1 MHTDPSRSA
10 APTRRRWP
18 RRLAVALSFTLLPGL
33 ITPAAFADA
42 PDPLGRPKLTAPRA
56 ADVKRL
62 TVKPDPRTAAQ
73 MHKAARAD
81 TADQRRARTDQQR
94 TTTWPTAKSAR
105 LSTTPARTKAK
116 PGDLSLTLTKPTD
129 RTLRVAGTADVAVLG
144 QDTSRK
150 LGLKGVVLT
159 ATGPARGGS
168 NQLGINYA
176 PFASAY
182 GGDYAGRLQLM
193 NLPACAL
200 TTPNKAACRHLSP
213 QRFTNQR
220 ARQQLTAPLR
230 FKAASGGQQRVLAL
244 VAGTKSGAGDYKATP
259 LGASST
265 WEAGGSS
272 GSFTWSYPLRTPPAA
287 AGPQPDL
294 SISYDSGTIDGRT
307 ASTNNQ
313 GTTIGEGFD
322 LTSSYVERK
331 YGSCDDDGQD
341 DKFDQCWKYDNASL
355 VLNGKATELV
365 KDDTTGTWHLKN
377 DDASQVT
384 HHTGAENGDDDG
396 EYWTVTT
403 TNGTSYTFGLNKLPG
418 AGADDRTDSVWTVPV
433 FGDDTGEPGYNNGT
447 TFAHRDKKQAWRW
460 NLDLVQDTHANAMT
474 YWYQAETNNYDKLGD
489 DTNGTPYTRG
499 GYLKEIRY
507 GQRAG
512 SLFSA
517 SPAASNKVVLSYN
530 ERCTA
535 AGAGCDSLTEDTRD
549 NWPDVPFD
557 AVCKDDVK
565 CTGNVAPT
573 FFTRKRL
580 TSLTTYAWDAAA
592 ATPAYTPIDNW
603 ALKQQYL
610 DPGDT
615 GDSSD
620 QSLWLDEIK
629 HTGKHGTDISL
640 DPVRFDHEFR
650 PNRVDGPSDDIL
662 SLEKPRLKTITSEAG
677 AQTIVSYAEAD
688 CVAGQ
693 TMPKVDQN
701 TRRCY
706 PVYWKPN
713 GGAGD
718 PQLDWFQK
726 YPVTSVSTTDP
737 HGGSVAVQHTYTY
750 SGGGAWHYN
759 DDPFTPAKERTWS
772 LWRGYEKV
780 THLTGDPAG
789 TQSKTVTIYMRG
801 MNGDRLLAAD
811 GKTLDPDKRRTATV
825 NGIKA
830 ADITDSEQFA
840 GFTRETATYNN
851 AAYTSGSVNEPWS
864 KRTAIQ
870 HKSYADTEAYFTRTG
885 ATHAR
890 TAITSGITPTDR
902 VRTTA
907 TTYDDLGMTQTVEDR
922 GDDAKSGDET
932 CTRTWYARND
942 DGLTSLVSRTRTT
955 AKTCT
960 TTDADLDLPAD
971 SSRPGDVISDTA
983 TAYDTTT
990 WSANQTPTKGDAQW
1004 TGRAK
1009 GYDAAN
1015 APSWQKTATTTY
1027 DTLGRPTLVKDAQ
1040 DHTKATTTY
1049 TPAGSGPLLTTV
1061 TGNAKGF
1068 ETSTTMDPG
1077 TGAPRKATDP
1087 NGRITETEYDS
1098 LGRIAKVW
1106 LPNRSHI
1113 AGKTPNYVYGY
1124 HLANSDLP
1132 WISTSTLRGDGN
1144 GYNTTYEIYDSLLR
1158 TRQVQSPSPV
1168 GGRLIALTLY
1178 DSRGRASSTQSD
1190 IWDEKNAPSG
1200 APVQTEGS
1208 QAPTQTDTTYDGAE
1222 RPIRTVTRNYGVP
1235 RWTTETTYTGDTTS
1249 TTAATGGQAVT
1260 TVTDA
1265 RGQTTQRLDYD
1276 GPKPTGTNY
1285 VATNYTYTLGGQ
1297 PRTVTGPVS
1306 ETETSKS
1313 TWSHTYDLFGRQTA
1327 TDDPD
1332 KGKTSTAYDDLD
1344 QITSVTDAEDRT
1356 LLYAYDELGRKT
1368 GTWQGSK
1375 TDANKLTAWTF
1386 DALAKGQ
1393 PDSSIRYEGGV
1404 AGKAYA
1410 QKVTRYDSLYQVTER
1425 QLALPESDPLVKAGV
1440 PKTLSAATG
1449 YRLDGTISQVSQPAV
1464 AGLSA
1469 ETVSYTYN
1477 ATGQQLT
1484 AKGTTG
1490 YLQGADYAPAGD
1502 LRRLTLGTSTGT
1514 SAKSVYLGYDYE
1526 PGTRRL
1532 TRSYVTDD
1540 THPYRLQD
1548 LAFRQDDAGNVTS
1561 ISDATTLGGTAKSD
1575 NQCFTYDGYRR
1586 LTEAWT
1592 PQTDDCSPSG
1602 RTNSNLAGAAPYW
1615 SSYSYNS
1622 AGQRT
1627 QQVQHATSGDTTTA
1641 YTYGTSNG
1649 QPHPLASTESNGKT
1663 QSYKYDKTGNTTQRP
1678 GPKADQTLLWNAEGK
1693 LSTTTEPAPTNSP
1706 STTGYLYNADGELLI
1721 RRANADGETLLYFGD
1736 TEIRLTTKGATT
1748 TLSGSRYY
1756 TAASHTIAVRS
1767 ASSGAPT
1774 KLSFLAADH
1783 HGTSSLAIDASTFT
1797 YTKRYTTPFGAS
1809 RGTAPT
1815 DWPDDKRFL
1824 GAPADA
1830 GTGLTHIGAREY
1842 DPAIGAFLSVDPLL
1856 ETGKPQTLNGYSYS
1870 SNNPTTNSDP
1880 TGLGN
1885 ADCMTGVMQHC
1896 NNGVPGSGSVYHPE
1910 RERHS
1915 GCSVGCY
1922 SGGSSGTAYTSSSGS
1937 TNSGHWGSSCN
1948 RFNCNKKWIPGPR
1961 GDDEDW
1967 LGGILTGVV
1976 DTVTVGCQV
1985 FKIFGSVDCAGDAMR
2000 DEMSENGVEVNSS
2013 NFSDGLGL
2021 GASFAPI
2028 PGAGALRG
2036 GSAFLKGM
2044 RAFGPGVGP
2053 GPRIFGISHIKG
2065 ETVFAGHGG
2074 WKKRSGWT
2082 KIPEGTELNFYTK
2095 HPYVIG
2101 DRAGAEIEGG
2111 VYKGAVVDRYGPG
2124 ARVRNYSLFPADDT
2138 ILVLNSSVTVDRRTP
2153 LSKLLQ
2159 PNMGTCHWAACRGP
2173 RE

>member
-1 MHTDPSRSA
+1 MYTTDLPRST
-10 APTRRRWP
+10 PPRGRRWTQ
-18 RRLAVALSFTLLPGL
+18 RIAVTLSFTLLPGL
-33 ITPAAFADA
+33 ISPVAFAAD
-42 PDPLGRPKLTAPRA
+42 PDPLGRPSLTAPRA

-62 TVKPDPRTAAQ
+62 TVKADPRTAAQ
-73 MHKAARAD
+73 LRKAAAAD
-81 TADQRRARTDQQR
+81 TADRQRARTDQQR
-94 TTTWPTAKSAR
+94 TTTWPTTGTAR
-105 LSTTPARTKAK
+105 LTTTVAHAKAK
-116 PGDLSLTLTKPTD
+116 PGDLPITLTKPPG
-129 RTLRVAGTADVAVLG
+129 RTTRSANTIEVGVLG
-144 QDTSRK
+144 QDTSHA

-168 NQLGINYA
+168 TQIDINYA
-176 PFASAY
+176 AFASAY
-182 GGDYAGRLQLM
+182 GGDYAGRLRLM
-193 NLPACAL
+193 SLPTCAL
-200 TTPNKAACRHLSP
+200 TTPDKAACRHLSP

-220 ARQQLTAPLR
+220 ARQQITAPLT
-230 FKAASGGQQRVLAL
+230 FKAGTGGQKMVLAL
-244 VAGTKSGAGDYKATP
+244 AAGTKSGAGDYKATP
-259 LGASST
+259 LAASST

-287 AGPQPDL
+287 AGPTPDL
-294 SISYDSGTIDGRT
+294 NISYDSGSVDGRT

-322 LTSSYVERK
+322 LTSSYIERK

-365 KDDTTGTWHLKN
+365 KDDTTGHWHLKN
-377 DDASQVT
+377 DDASLVT
-384 HHTGAENGDDDG
+384 HHTGADNSDDNG

-403 TNGTSYTFGLNKLPG
+403 ADGTTYTFGLNKLPG
-418 AGADDRTDSVWTVPV
+418 AGADDRTDSVWTAPV
-433 FGDDTGEPGYNNGT
+433 FGDDKDEPGYDNGT
-447 TFAHRDKKQAWRW
+447 TFAKRDKKQAWRW

-489 DTNGTPYTRG
+489 DNTGTPYTRG

-517 SPAASNKVVLSYN
+517 TPAASNKVVLNYT

-535 AGAGCDSLTEDTRD
+535 TGDGCDSLTKDTRD

-557 AVCKDDVK
+557 AVCKDDDK

-580 TSLTTYAWDAAA
+580 TSLTTYAWDTTT
-592 ATPAYTPIDNW
+592 ATPAYAPIDAWN
-603 ALKQQYL
+603 LKQQYL

-629 HTGKHGTDISL
+629 HTGKRGTDIAL
-640 DPVRFDHEFR
+640 PPVRLDHEFK
-650 PNRVDGPSDDIL
+650 PNRVDGASDNIL
-662 SLEKPRLKTITSEAG
+662 SLEKPRLKTVTSEAG

-693 TMPKVDQN
+693 TMPKVDHN

-713 GGAGD
+713 GGSAD

-759 DDPFTPAKERTWS
+759 DDPLTPAKERTWS

-780 THLTGDPAG
+780 THLTGDPSG
-789 TQSKTVTIYMRG
+789 TQSKTTTVYMRG

-825 NGIKA
+825 TGIKA
-830 ADITDSEQFA
+830 TDITDSEQYT

-851 AAYTSGSVNEPWS
+851 AAYTSGTVNDPWS
-864 KRTAIQ
+864 KRTATQ

-902 VRTTA
+902 IRTTI
-907 TTYDDLGMTQTVEDR
+907 TTHDDLGMQQTVEDR
-922 GDDAKSGDET
+922 GDDAENGDET

-955 AKTCT
+955 SKPCT
-960 TTDADLDLPAD
+960 TSDTDLDLPAD

-990 WSANQTPTKGDAQW
+990 WSANQKPTKGDAQW

-1009 GYDAAN
+1009 GYDTAN
-1015 APSWQKTATTTY
+1015 SPTWQKTATT
-1027 DTLGRPTLVKDAQ
+1027 DHDALGRPTLVKDAR
-1040 DHTKATTTY
+1040 DHTKTTTTY
-1049 TPAGSGPLLTTV
+1049 TPATSGPLLSKV
-1061 TGNAKGF
+1061 SGDAKGY
-1068 ETSTTMDPG
+1068 ETTTTLDPA
-1077 TGAPRKATDP
+1077 TGSPLKATDP

-1098 LGRIAKVW
+1098 LGRVTKVW
-1106 LPNRSHI
+1106 LPNRSHL
-1113 AGKTPNYVYGY
+1113 AQKTPNYVYGY
-1124 HLANSDLP
+1124 HLASNDLP
-1132 WISTSTLRGDGN
+1132 WVSTGTLRGDGN

-1158 TRQVQSPSPV
+1158 IRQVQTPSPT

-1178 DSRGRASSTQSD
+1178 DSRGFASSAQSD
-1190 IWDEKNAPSG
+1190 IWDEKNDPSG
-1200 APVQTEGS
+1200 TAVQTEGS

-1222 RPIRTVTRNYGVP
+1222 RPIKAVTRNYGTA
-1235 RWTTETTYTGDTTS
+1235 RWTTQTTYTGDTTS
-1249 TTAATGGQAVT
+1249 TTAPIGGQAVA

-1276 GPKPTGTNY
+1276 GPTPTGTDY
-1285 VATNYTYTLGGQ
+1285 VGTNYTYTLGGQ
-1297 PRTVTGPVS
+1297 PRTVTGPVAG
-1306 ETETSKS
+1306 TDTTKP

-1327 TDDPD
+1327 TADPD
-1332 KGKTSTAYDDLD
+1332 KGTTSTAYDDLD
-1344 QITSVTDAEDRT
+1344 QVTTVTDAENRT
-1356 LLYAYDELGRKT
+1356 LVHAYDELGRKT

-1393 PDSSIRYEGGV
+1393 PDASIRYEGG
-1404 AGKAYA
+1404 AGGKAYI
-1410 QKVTRYDSLYQVTER
+1410 QKVTRYDSLYQATES
-1425 QLALPESDPLVKAGV
+1425 QLSLPESDPLVKAGV
-1440 PKTLSAATG
+1440 PKTLSTTTG
-1449 YRLDGTISQVSQPAV
+1449 YRLDGTISQASQPAV
-1464 AGLSA
+1464 ASLPA

-1477 ATGQQLT
+1477 ATGKQLT

-1502 LRRLTLGTSTGT
+1502 LRRLTLGTNAGT
-1514 SAKSVYLGYDYE
+1514 SAKNAYLGYDYE

-1548 LAFRQDDAGNVTS
+1548 LVFRQDDAGNVTS
-1561 ISDATTLGGTAKSD
+1561 ISDATTLGGTGKSD
-1575 NQCFTYDGYRR
+1575 NQCFAYDGYRR
-1586 LTEAWT
+1586 LSEAWT
-1592 PQTDDCSPSG
+1592 PKTDDCSANG
-1602 RTNSNLAGAAPYW
+1602 RTSTNLTGAAPYW
-1615 SSYSYNS
+1615 TSYTYNS
-1622 AGQRT
+1622 AGQRK
-1627 QQVQHATSGDTTTA
+1627 QQVQHATSGDTITT
-1641 YTYGTSNG
+1641 YNYGTPNK
-1649 QPHPLASTESNGKT
+1649 QPHPLTSTETNGKT
-1663 QSYKYDKTGNTTQRP
+1663 QTYTYDKTGNTIQRP
-1678 GPKADQTLLWNAEGK
+1678 GSKANQALHWNSEGK
-1693 LSTTTEPAPTNSP
+1693 LSSATEPDNTGTP
-1706 STTGYLYNADGELLI
+1706 STTGYLYDANGDLLI
-1721 RRANADGETLLYFGD
+1721 RRAATDGMTTLYFGD
-1736 TEIRLTTKGATT
+1736 TEIRLTTKGA
-1748 TLSGSRYY
+1748 LSGLRYY
-1756 TAASHTIAVRS
+1756 TAAGKSIAVRTATGG
-1767 ASSGAPT
+1767 AST
-1774 KLSFLAADH
+1774 KLTFLAADH
-1783 HGTSSLAIDASTFT
+1783 HGTSSLAIDAGTFN
-1797 YTKRYTTPFGAS
+1797 YAKRYTTPFGAP

-1815 DWPDDKRFL
+1815 AWPDDKSFL
-1824 GAPADA
+1824 GAPADT

-1842 DPAIGAFLSVDPLL
+1842 DPLTGAFLSVDPLL
-1856 ETGKPQTLNGYSYS
+1856 ETDKPQTLNGYSYS

-1885 ADCMTGVMQHC
+1885 ADCMTGVMEHC
-1896 NNGVPGSGSVYHPE
+1896 NNGVPGTGSVYHPE

-1922 SGGSSGTAYTSSSGS
+1922 SGGSSGTAYTSSGGS
-1937 TNSGHWGSSCN
+1937 VNSGHWGSTCN
-1948 RFNCNKKWIPGPR
+1948 RFSCNKRWLSGPR
-1961 GDDEDW
+1961 GDDKDW
-1967 LGGILTGVV
+1967 LGGILTGIV
-1976 DTVTVGCQV
+1976 DTATVGCQV
-1985 FKIFGSVDCAGDAMR
+1985 FKIFGSVNCAGDAIR
-2000 DEMSENGVEVNSS
+2000 EEMAGSGVGLETSA
-2013 NFSDGLGL
+2013 FSDGIRL
-2021 GASFAPI
+2021 GATFAPV
-2028 PGAGALRG
+2028 PGAGFFKTGDLAVGGMLARRG
-2036 GSAFLKGM
+2036 KNIGPFQELPIPMQKRTVKKVAQ
-2044 RAFGPGVGP
+2044 RAGVGLD
-2053 GPRIFGISHIKG
+2053 GVKVKINRDADLVGRMLY
-2065 ETVFAGHGG
+2065 GHTAPN
-2074 WKKRSGWT
+2074 RTITLYPDAFSSAENLT
-2082 KIPEGTELNFYTK
+2082 KT
-2095 HPYVIG
+2095 IG
-2101 DRAGAEIEGG
+2101 HERQHVMQIDT
-2111 VYKGAVVDRYGPG
+2111 YGPATSLEQEHAWERAAYASEG
-2124 ARVRNYSLFPADDT
+2124 QFWNYYNGRL
-2138 ILVLNSSVTVDRRTP
+2138 
-2153 LSKLLQ
+2153 
-2159 PNMGTCHWAACRGP
+2159 G
-2173 RE
+2173 